1 MLSKSSV
8 KVEVLFWE
16 GCPSYPKAIER
27 LRKVFEEL
35 GIDYELELIRV
46 ESEEDAQRFE
56 FPGSPTI
63 RINGEDIQPEM
74 AKPPYSL
81 SCRLYI
87 IEGRYLPV
95 PTEDYIKR
103 RVKEILKL

>member
-8 KVEVLFWE
+8 KVEILFWE

-27 LRKVFEEL
+27 F
-35 GIDYELELIRV
+35 IRV

-63 RINGEDIQPEM
+63 RINGEDIQH
-74 AKPPYSL
+74 SL

-87 IEGRYLPV
+87 IDGRYLPA
-95 PTEDYIKR
+95 PTED
-103 RVKEILKL
+103 